1 MVMIGTQRSGGGLLK
16 KMMREP
22 CDVGKKGVVMKD
34 WGSGGWVEKGVFPHG
49 DIVVW
54 IDERPGPTEERQH
67 DRC

>member
-34 WGSGGWVEKGVFPHG
+34 WGFRGWVEKGGISP
-49 DIVVW
+49 W
-54 IDERPGPTEERQH
+54 RQCSL
-67 DRC
+67 DR